1 MPCEKSSASTKKLRS
16 PKFAKTIITN
26 CLQLAFNAVEEAK
39 GEMVQR
45 QLKIG
50 LCLFL
55 SLMAFDGRTQAK
67 DKKPSVKSGYIT
79 TSDGVK
85 IHYLESGRLVSG
97 PSAEVGNPLPADKTP
112 TKGNIAVS
120 RARTSPN
127 LLFVPGWTMPAWIW
141 QAQIDYFSRDFRVVA
156 MDPRSQG
163 QSSQTSDGLYPAA
176 RARDIK
182 AVVDQLHLAPVVIV
196 AWSMAVVETMAYID
210 QFGTRDLA
218 AITLVD
224 NDAGGRGASDADQDF
239 GLLKGVLEDRQNQT
253 NAFVRKLNFKKPHPE
268 DYINKVIQASL
279 QTPTNSAVA
288 LLVGLFVADYRPV
301 LPKIDK
307 PSLICVAK
315 TPYMAA
321 IVDMQKQISGSQLE
335 IFDGDGHALFVDDP
349 DKFNAL
355 LEDFLQDLK
364 Y

>member
-1 MPCEKSSASTKKLRS
+1 VFLGIVAATGGAHAAN
-16 PKFAKTIITN
+16 AK
-26 CLQLAFNAVEEAK
+26 
-39 GEMVQR
+39 
-45 QLKIG
+45 
-50 LCLFL
+50 
-55 SLMAFDGRTQAK
+55 DK
-67 DKKPSVKSGYIT
+67 DKKPPVKSGFIT
-79 TSDGVK
+79 TSEGIK
-85 IHYLESGRLVSG
+85 IHYLEAGHLATG
-97 PSAEVGNPLPADKTP
+97 PSAEVGNPLPAGTKP

-120 RARTSPN
+120 AARTSPN
-127 LLFVPGWTMPAWIW
+127 LLFLPGWTMPAWIW
-141 QAQIDYFSRDFRVVA
+141 QAQIDYFSRNYRVVA

-163 QSSQTSDGLYPAA
+163 LSSQTNDGLYPAA

-196 AWSMAVVETMAYID
+196 AWSMAVVETMAYIE
-210 QFGTRDLA
+210 QFGTGDLA
-218 AITLVD
+218 AIALVD
-224 NDAGGRGASDADQDF
+224 NDAGGRGPGDVDQDF
-239 GLLKGVLEDRQNQT
+239 GLLKGVLEDRQNQAS
-253 NAFVRKLNFKKPHPE
+253 AFVRKLNFKKPHPE

-288 LLVGLFVADYRPV
+288 LLVGLFVADYRSI

-307 PSLICVAK
+307 PTLICAAK
-315 TPYMAA
+315 TPYMAT
-321 IVDMQKQISGSQLE
+321 IVDMQKQIPGSQLE